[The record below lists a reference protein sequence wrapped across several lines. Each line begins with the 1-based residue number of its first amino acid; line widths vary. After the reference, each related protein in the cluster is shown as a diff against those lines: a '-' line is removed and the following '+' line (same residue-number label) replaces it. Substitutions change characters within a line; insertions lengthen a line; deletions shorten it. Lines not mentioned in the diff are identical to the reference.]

1 MTEHRSLYHA
11 QSGVAEPLSHRPT
24 YPDPLVQHQVSGST
38 SRDSILLLPI
48 LCSAQSDDSP
58 ALCMQLV
65 HLENGNLSFCNRKT
79 KDLCSCCGFPVCGSH
94 FISSWV
100 AFPDEANESCTA
112 PLCQTC
118 LCLPGTVRL
127 ALRAFRQGLNEGQ
140 VQR

>member
-1 MTEHRSLYHA
+1 MTEHCPLYHA
-11 QSGVAEPLSHRPT
+11 QSGATEPLSHRST
-24 YPDPLVQHQVSGST
+24 YPDLLVQHRVDGT
-38 SRDSILLLPI
+38 VCRDIILLLPI
-48 LCSAQSDDSP
+48 LQSVQRDDSP

-65 HLENGNLSFCNRKT
+65 HLEDGNLSFCNQKT
-79 KDLCSCCGFPVCGSH
+79 KDLCSCCGLPVCGSH

-100 AFPDEANESCTA
+100 AFPDEANESCFA

-118 LCLPGTVRL
+118 LCLPDKVRL

>member
-1 MTEHRSLYHA
+1 MTEHCPLYHA
-11 QSGVAEPLSHRPT
+11 QSGVAEPLSHLST
-24 YPDPLVQHQVSGST
+24 ATDSLLQHHADGST
-38 SRDSILLLPI
+38 SRDIILLLPI
-48 LCSAQSDDSP
+48 LQSVQRDDSP

-79 KDLCSCCGFPVCGSH
+79 NDLCSCCGLPVCGSH

-112 PLCQTC
+112 LLCQTC
-118 LCLPGTVRL
+118 LCLPDKVRL